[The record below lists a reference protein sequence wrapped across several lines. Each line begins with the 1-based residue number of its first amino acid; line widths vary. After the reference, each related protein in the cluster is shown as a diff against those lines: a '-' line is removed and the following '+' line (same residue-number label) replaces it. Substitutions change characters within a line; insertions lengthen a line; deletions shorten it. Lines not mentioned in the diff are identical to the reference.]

1 MGNTTR
7 REFLRTVGAA
17 AASTGALSAFPS
29 CAGASRAKGSRK
41 KHPNVVLVMTEA
53 DRFSCRPDLFAHAFG
68 SVDGALLNTNRRM
81 AYDHG
86 PVAAWQA

>member
-41 KHPNVVLVMTEA
+41 KHPNVVLVMTG
-53 DRFSCRPDLFAHAFG
+53 CMP
-68 SVDGALLNTNRRM
+68 GA
-81 AYDHG
+81 
-86 PVAAWQA
+86 